1 MSAERILPNW
11 CEAEVDDMAGAHEQ
25 ATMVV
30 RSLIAMPGREDWR
43 AWVVHVSDDLDEEIF
58 TLPFSSIMSR
68 LH

>member
-1 MSAERILPNW
+1 
-11 CEAEVDDMAGAHEQ
+11 MAGAHEQ